1 MSIYDDKKVDL
12 KFHFSWKDFKW
23 PILAMLA
30 LILVLAVAFTLSV
43 VLQPKA
49 LYLKIEPN
57 PLDLSDPAKPGYTSL
72 NATVY
77 NITGKNASNVLI
89 EVKPLSKDNVIVFP
103 QSQTILMLG
112 TTEKKSANFILRA
125 NPNQKIFAGEYEI
138 NVTMKINSIIYTEK
152 AILTIKTE

>member
-12 KFHFSWKDFKW
+12 KFHFSLKDFKW

-30 LILVLAVAFTLSV
+30 LVLVLAVAFTLSV

-57 PLDLSDPAKPGYTSL
+57 PLDLSDPAKAGYTSL
-72 NATVY
+72 NVKAY
-77 NITGKNASNVLI
+77 NLTGSNASNVSI
-89 EVKPLSKDNVIVFP
+89 EVFPLSKDNVIVFP
-103 QSQTILMLG
+103 QSQTIPMLG
-112 TTEKKSANFILRA
+112 TRENKSTTFILRP
-125 NPNQKIFAGEYEI
+125 NPNQKIFAGDYEI
-138 NVTMKINSIIYTEK
+138 NVTMKINSLIYTEK